1 MDMKAG
7 YKIISIILAILMLPV
22 CASASTYADK
32 LYELGL
38 FKGTENGYELESPLT
53 REQSAVM
60 LVRLNGA
67 EENVLKEK
75 FDEAFTDVK
84 SSRWSFPY
92 VMYCYEKEITKGTGN
107 NTFTP
112 ESDVTAEEYITLV
125 LRMLGYTES
134 APETAFDDAIENML
148 ISSDDVKNLKK
159 SDKFTREQMVYITYR
174 SLQTKTIKGVLF
186 AEQLSKKGVIT
197 SKQASELTSHLKSDD
212 IDGLIDNLL
221 K

>member
-22 CASASTYADK
+22 CASANTYADK

-60 LVRLNGA
+60 LVRFNGA

-75 FDEAFTDVK
+75 FEETFTDVK

-125 LRMLGYTES
+125 LRMLGYTDS

-148 ISSDDVKNLKK
+148 ISSDDVKSLKK
-159 SDKFTREQMVYITYR
+159 SNKFTREQMVYITYR
-174 SLQTKTIKGVLF
+174 SLQTKTVKGELF
-186 AEQLSKKGVIT
+186 ANVLADKGAITKKEAKEFDIFNST
-197 SKQASELTSHLKSDD
+197 DD
-212 IDGLIDNLL
+212 IDTLIDKMLN
-221 K
+221 

>member
-7 YKIISIILAILMLPV
+7 YKIIAIILAMLMLPV

-38 FKGTENGYELESPLT
+38 FKGTENGYELERPLT

-67 EENVLKEK
+67 EENVLIKN
-75 FDEAFTDVK
+75 
-84 SSRWSFPY
+84 SRWSFPY

-134 APETAFDDAIENML
+134 APETAFDDAIENMVGNMSDEEIKHL
-148 ISSDDVKNLKK
+148 SSAVTGVVGSSPWL
-159 SDKFTREQMVYITYR
+159 V
-174 SLQTKTIKGVLF
+174 QTF
-186 AEQLSKKGVIT
+186 A
-197 SKQASELTSHLKSDD
+197 
-212 IDGLIDNLL
+212 
-221 K
+221 

>member
-1 MDMKAG
+1 MKAG
-7 YKIISIILAILMLPV
+7 YKIVALILAILMLPV

-60 LVRLNGA
+60 LVRLNG
-67 EENVLKEK
+67 EEDKVLKADFE
-75 FDEAFTDVK
+75 EVFTDVK

-92 VMYCYEKEITKGTGN
+92 VMYCYENNITKGTGN

-148 ISSDDVKNLKK
+148 ISSNDVKNLKN
-159 SDKFTREQMVYITYR
+159 SDKFTREQMVYITYK
-174 SLQTKTIKGVLF
+174 SLQTKTVKGELF
-186 AEQLSKKGVIT
+186 ANVLTDKGTITKKEAEEFDIYNST
-197 SKQASELTSHLKSDD
+197 DD
-212 IDGLIDNLL
+212 IDSLIDEIL

>member
-1 MDMKAG
+1 MKAG
-7 YKIISIILAILMLPV
+7 YKVIALILAILMLPI

-60 LVRLNGA
+60 LVRLNCE
-67 EENVLKEK
+67 EENVLKDD
-75 FDEAFTDVK
+75 FDEVFVDVK
-84 SSRWSFPY
+84 STKWSFPY

-134 APETAFDDAIENML
+134 APETAFDDAIEYML
-148 ISSDDVKNLKK
+148 ISSDDVKSLKK

-174 SLQTKTIKGVLF
+174 SLQTKTYKGVLF
-186 AEQLSKKGVIT
+186 ADVLADKGAITKKEAAEFDIYNST
-197 SKQASELTSHLKSDD
+197 DD
-212 IDGLIDNLL
+212 IDTLIDKIL